1 MVIIGFSGKM
11 GSGKNYL
18 AESIIAPFL
27 KSQGA
32 QVLTLAFAD
41 QLKIEVMTKY
51 NLSYD
56 DVFEKKT
63 PETRAILQNEGT
75 ENGRDKRGS
84 DIWIKYLS
92 SWIQIFAARGVE
104 HFLITDV
111 RFKNEAEWIK
121 QLGGILVKIDAS
133 DRHESY
139 CLTRS
144 ISSDR
149 QHHISEIELDGW
161 TGFDITI
168 DNSMTNSQN
177 VDKCLKKMISDEIKL
192 RCDTTEKNIKSDSN

>member
-1 MVIIGFSGKM
+1 MVIIGFAGKM

-18 AESIIAPFL
+18 AESILAPFL

-63 PETRAILQNEGT
+63 PGIRAILQHEGT

-84 DIWIKYLS
+84 DVWIKYLS

-111 RFKNEAEWIK
+111 RFKNEAEWI
-121 QLGGILVKIDAS
+121 QRSGGILVKIDAL
-133 DRHESY
+133 DRHESH

-144 ISSDR
+144 ISSVR

-161 TGFDITI
+161 NGFDITI
-168 DNSMTNSQN
+168 DNSMTNAPN
-177 VDKCLKKMISDEIKL
+177 VEVCLKKMIMDAIEL
-192 RCDTTEKNIKSDSN
+192 RRHSAEKNIKSDSN